1 MRVPSRDTF
10 TTDWLTE
17 VGALSKSYF
26 SRRAVALGAVLVTIG
41 TNAHAQVSATSGQGT
56 QTAQAAQTAQTGQTA
71 QGATASTSVAAATPV
86 DPREQEA
93 RSAFEA
99 GVAALTDERYAD
111 ALGHFQR
118 SYEVRRAAS
127 AALNLGVTLR
137 ALGRLVEAR
146 QRFNEFL
153 ELASAAQ
160 HERHDR
166 EVATFIADISRR
178 IGRVHIAVVDP
189 AGARVLI
196 DGRRAMLDE
205 HDEIVV
211 DPGEHRIEAVLAG
224 YETALQ
230 TVNVSS
236 GGRAEVQLRLQRPT
250 QDLRVTP
257 TPTTPTTGPSIWQ
270 SPAFWVIVG
279 VGVTAAV
286 AIPVTIAMMSGPDIP
301 RLPGLFCIRTD
312 GGMCPIQEAS
322 R

>member
-1 MRVPSRDTF
+1 MGYGGWPLGKTY
-10 TTDWLTE
+10 
-17 VGALSKSYF
+17 GF
-26 SRRAVALGAVLVTIG
+26 SLCAAALGTLVS
-41 TNAHAQVSATSGQGT
+41 ASASAQVTPAQQPQPVQATPPVAVVAPTQNPQPASAP
-56 QTAQAAQTAQTGQTA
+56 
-71 QGATASTSVAAATPV
+71 TPV

-178 IGRVHIAVVDP
+178 IGRLHIALVEP

-205 HDEIVV
+205 RDDVVV
-211 DPGEHRIEAVLAG
+211 DPGEHRVEAVLAG

-236 GGRAEVQLRLQRPT
+236 GGRAEVQLRLRRPA

-257 TPTTPTTGPSIWQ
+257 TPVTPSSGAIWQ
-270 SPAFWVIVG
+270 SPAFWVLVG

-286 AIPVTIAMMSGPDIP
+286 AIPVTIAVTGGPDIP

-312 GGMCPIQEAS
+312 GGQCPIAEGV

>member
-1 MRVPSRDTF
+1 M
-10 TTDWLTE
+10 
-17 VGALSKSYF
+17 SKSYF
-26 SRRAVALGAVLVTIG
+26 ARRSAALGAVVFAASAG
-41 TNAHAQVSATSGQGT
+41 ASAQVAPGAQATQAAPSGQSATAAS
-56 QTAQAAQTAQTGQTA
+56 TAGASTA
-71 QGATASTSVAAATPV
+71 GATSAASPVAAPV

-93 RSAFEA
+93 RAAFEA

-178 IGRVHIAVVDP
+178 IGRVRVALVDP

-205 HDEIVV
+205 RDEVVV

-224 YETALQ
+224 YETATQ

-257 TPTTPTTGPSIWQ
+257 TPSAPSGQSIWQ
-270 SPAFWVIVG
+270 SPALWVVIG

-312 GGMCPIQEAS
+312 GGMCPIQEGS

>member
-1 MRVPSRDTF
+1 
-10 TTDWLTE
+10 
-17 VGALSKSYF
+17 
-26 SRRAVALGAVLVTIG
+26 VTP
-41 TNAHAQVSATSGQGT
+41 SGQAT
-56 QTAQAAQTAQTGQTA
+56 QTTPNAQTATPTVTATTGTSVTS
-71 QGATASTSVAAATPV
+71 ATAPAVVPV

-93 RSAFEA
+93 RAAFEA

-127 AALNLGVTLR
+127 TALNLGVTLR

-178 IGRVHIAVVDP
+178 IGRVRIALVEP

-205 HDEIVV
+205 RDEVVV

-224 YETALQ
+224 YETATQ

-257 TPTTPTTGPSIWQ
+257 TPSPPSGQSGQSIWQ
-270 SPAFWVIVG
+270 SPALWVVIG

-312 GGMCPIQEAS
+312 GRMCPIQEGS

>member
-1 MRVPSRDTF
+1 M
-10 TTDWLTE
+10 
-17 VGALSKSYF
+17 SKSDWA
-26 SRRAVALGAVLVTIG
+26 RRTAVLGAVCFAASTS
-41 TNAHAQVSATSGQGT
+41 ASAQVTPSGQATQTTPNAQTATPTVTATTGTSATS
-56 QTAQAAQTAQTGQTA
+56 
-71 QGATASTSVAAATPV
+71 ATAPAVVPV

-93 RSAFEA
+93 RAAFEA

-111 ALGHFQR
+111 AHGHFQR

-127 AALNLGVTLR
+127 TALNLGVTLR

-178 IGRVHIAVVDP
+178 IGRVRIALVEP

-205 HDEIVV
+205 RDEVVV

-224 YETALQ
+224 YETATQ

-257 TPTTPTTGPSIWQ
+257 TPSAPSGQSIWQ
-270 SPAFWVIVG
+270 SPALWVAIG

-301 RLPGLFCIRTD
+301 TLPGLFCIRTD
-312 GGMCPIQEAS
+312 GGMCPIQEGS

>member
-1 MRVPSRDTF
+1 M
-10 TTDWLTE
+10 
-17 VGALSKSYF
+17 SKSYWA
-26 SRRAVALGAVLVTIG
+26 RRSAALGVVVFAASASVS
-41 TNAHAQVSATSGQGT
+41 AQVTPGGQAT
-56 QTAQAAQTAQTGQTA
+56 QTAPSGQSTAASTAGA
-71 QGATASTSVAAATPV
+71 SAAGATATSAAGAVAAPV

-93 RSAFEA
+93 RAAFEA

-178 IGRVHIAVVDP
+178 IGRVRVALVDP

-205 HDEIVV
+205 HDEVVV

-224 YETALQ
+224 YETATQ
-230 TVNVSS
+230 TVNVSP
-236 GGRAEVQLRLQRPT
+236 GGHAEVRLRLQRPT

-257 TPTTPTTGPSIWQ
+257 TPSAPSGQSLWQ
-270 SPAFWVIVG
+270 SPALWVVIG

-312 GGMCPIQEAS
+312 GGMCPIQEGS